1 MKCEDVEA
9 LMIDYLDNNLDD
21 NSKREIEKHLETC
34 ERCLDELRDSQ
45 EVIRMIS
52 KDDMVKP
59 DDTLRIN
66 FYHMLHSEIKKSKQ
80 QSAGIFP
87 GRTVPWYKKSLYR
100 IAAGIALFIC
110 GTLLGTIISSGIKK
124 SRQAQTLIQLQSEV
138 SALKK
143 SVMFTMLKDES
154 SSYRIKAVNYADELD
169 TPDENVINVLIRTLN
184 NDKNVNVRLAA
195 AYALSKFAGQPSV
208 SDSLVNSLTLQNDPI
223 LQVALINILVERKV
237 RKAVQPIQT
246 ILTNENTLEEVKE
259 VAKNGVEMLL

>member
-1 MKCEDVEA
+1 
-9 LMIDYLDNNLDD
+9 
-21 NSKREIEKHLETC
+21 
-34 ERCLDELRDSQ
+34 
-45 EVIRMIS
+45 
-52 KDDMVKP
+52 
-59 DDTLRIN
+59 
-66 FYHMLHSEIKKSKQ
+66 
-80 QSAGIFP
+80 
-87 GRTVPWYKKSLYR
+87 
-100 IAAGIALFIC
+100 
-110 GTLLGTIISSGIKK
+110 
-124 SRQAQTLIQLQSEV
+124 
-138 SALKK
+138 
-143 SVMFTMLKDES
+143 MFTMLKDES